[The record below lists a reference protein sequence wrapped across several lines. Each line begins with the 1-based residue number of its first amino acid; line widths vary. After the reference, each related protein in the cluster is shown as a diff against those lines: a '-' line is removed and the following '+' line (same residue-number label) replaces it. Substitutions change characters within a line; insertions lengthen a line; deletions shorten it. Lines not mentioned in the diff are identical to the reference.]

1 MPTDDIKMFDQMKL
15 ATLIGMFAGQDSQRH
30 TLEVSLGAI
39 RAWHSEAERLRAD
52 NARLRAALK
61 PFADSVTVTEG
72 DGETYYTVPSDRRR
86 PPVTDIMRARRVYDE
101 SMRGLQQTAPTE
113 KP

>member
-39 RAWHSEAERLRAD
+39 RAWHSEAERLRAE
-52 NARLRAALK
+52 NARLREAVRDAHALIDNNLVG
-61 PFADSVTVTEG
+61 PWIMAHRLDEVLSYQQQGG
-72 DGETYYTVPSDRRR
+72 DNG
-86 PPVTDIMRARRVYDE
+86 IA
-101 SMRGLQQTAPTE
+101 
-113 KP
+113 